1 MIRRYQA
8 YHKEKKLLMD
18 VSEIDFRKQRIKG
31 RAGNEIISARFDE
44 VKIYQ
49 STGLFDKAGQEL
61 FEGDYI
67 EGRDVEK
74 FIDVV
79 GKIEYQGGE
88 YKVINDITNICKP
101 LCKLISVFKL

>member
-1 MIRRYQA
+1 
-8 YHKEKKLLMD
+8 MD

-31 RAGNEIISARFDE
+31 RADNKIISARFDE

-49 STGLFDKAGQEL
+49 STGLFDESGREL

-101 LCKLISVFKL
+101 LGKLISVFKL

>member
-1 MIRRYQA
+1 MIRQYQA
-8 YHKEKKLLMD
+8 YHKEKKVLMD

-74 FIDVV
+74 FINVV

-88 YKVINDITNICKP
+88 YKVTNDITNICKP
-101 LCKLISVFKL
+101 LGKLISVFKI

>member
-44 VKIYQ
+44 VKLYQ
-49 STGLFDKAGQEL
+49 STGLFDEAGREL

-67 EGRDVEK
+67 KGRDVEK
-74 FIDVV
+74 FIDVT

-88 YKVINDITNICKP
+88 YKVTDNITNICKP
-101 LCKLISVFKL
+101 LGKLISVFKI

>member
-1 MIRRYQA
+1 
-8 YHKEKKLLMD
+8 MD
-18 VSEIDFRKQRIKG
+18 VSEIDFRKKRIKG
-31 RAGNEIISARFDE
+31 RTEDEIISARFDE

-49 STGLFDKAGQEL
+49 STGLFDEAGREL

-67 EGRDVEK
+67 KGRDVEK

-88 YKVINDITNICKP
+88 YKVTDDIANICKP
-101 LCKLISVFKL
+101 LGKLISVFKL